1 MLQERLNAPRAG
13 FPGLRTTRVCG
24 GGRKGGGLHNPGARR
39 CCRDKPDQGRDQPQ
53 ARCQPRTRQRPDCIA
68 PSPAV
73 SDGRFCRLGGRE
85 LWPGARRL
93 REAFLLTPPEF
104 RCPRFHLKFHERR
117 FVLPARLFL
126 CIFLPPFEGAGDP
139 PGHLGDGAGH
149 AAARGARCQSDYVR
163 HDASAPGQVRVAGL
177 LRGPGRRNV
186 RPRPMPVKP
195 HRCQQRVPVATAKGD
210 VRRNA
215 PVARFRD
222 AARQQVAHAADP
234 AGPGSCGIL

>member
-1 MLQERLNAPRAG
+1 MSAGDASAPGLHCPISGCLRWTLLPPWRPRALARRPPAARG
-13 FPGLRTTRVCG
+13 FP
-24 GGRKGGGLHNPGARR
+24 A
-39 CCRDKPDQGRDQPQ
+39 
-53 ARCQPRTRQRPDCIA
+53 
-68 PSPAV
+68 
-73 SDGRFCRLGGRE
+73 
-85 LWPGARRL
+85 
-93 REAFLLTPPEF
+93 PPEF

-126 CIFLPPFEGAGDP
+126 CIFLPPLEGAGDP

>member
-1 MLQERLNAPRAG
+1 MSAADASAPGLHCPISGCLRWTLPPPWRPRALARRPPAARG
-13 FPGLRTTRVCG
+13 FP
-24 GGRKGGGLHNPGARR
+24 
-39 CCRDKPDQGRDQPQ
+39 
-53 ARCQPRTRQRPDCIA
+53 A
-68 PSPAV
+68 P
-73 SDGRFCRLGGRE
+73 
-85 LWPGARRL
+85 
-93 REAFLLTPPEF
+93 PPEF

-126 CIFLPPFEGAGDP
+126 CIFLPPLEGAGDP